1 MMPQNVVTTLDIPGT
16 AKLIQAWLFMY
27 VSAGRVVI
35 GTGNGLSPVRCHTML
50 STASDKLA
58 WINFNLSM
66 VK

>member
-1 MMPQNVVTTLDIPGT
+1 MMPKIVVTILDIPGT

-50 STASDKLA
+50 PSASDKLA
-58 WINFNLSM
+58 WINFNLS
-66 VK
+66 VDK